1 MFDILHRRIYLD
13 YASAPPVLY
22 EAVRAMCSAESFAGN
37 PGAIHGEG
45 VMAKTKLEEGGTR
58 IAGLLGI
65 KTRELVFTSGLT
77 ESNNLAILGF
87 ARKLLLSGGNLDD
100 THWIVSAIEHD
111 SVLECFAEI
120 ERLGGNVSHAN
131 PDIHGRIMPQEIAR
145 LLRKETV
152 LVSVGWA
159 NNEIGTIQPLA
170 KIARILRAHEKSHG
184 TYVAFHTDA
193 GQSPLYL
200 STVVNSLDV
209 DFLALGANKLYGPHG
224 VGALFV
230 GNRITDREGVAPI
243 ILGGAQEKR
252 MRAGTESVALAAG
265 FVAAFEVVARERDAE
280 AKRLRELRNM
290 LASELSTR
298 IPDLILNGNLEHSL
312 PHMLNISIPN
322 ISSEYIVL
330 ALDKAGI
337 ALSTKSACR
346 EGEQASHV
354 VAELGGESW
363 RAKNTLRFSLG
374 KETIQSD
381 VERTA
386 QALRQT
392 VVDFQTRSQLPS
404 A

>member
-1 MFDILHRRIYLD
+1 MFNILRRRRIYLD
-13 YASAPPVLY
+13 YASAPPVLS
-22 EAVRAMCSAESFAGN
+22 EAVRAMCGAESFAGN
-37 PGAIHGEG
+37 PGAIHADG
-45 VMAKTKLEEGGTR
+45 VAARAKIEEMRAR
-58 IAGLLGI
+58 ISMLLGI

-87 ARKLLLSGGNLDD
+87 ARKLLLSGRKLED
-100 THWIVSAIEHD
+100 THWVVSAIEHD
-111 SVLECFAEI
+111 SVLECFSEI
-120 ERLGGNVSHAN
+120 ERLGGNVSHAY

-200 STVVNSLDV
+200 STLVNSLGV
-209 DFLALGANKLYGPHG
+209 DLLSLGANKLYGPHG
-224 VGALFV
+224 IGALYIGSRV
-230 GNRITDREGVAPI
+230 LAGSIAPI
-243 ILGGAQEKR
+243 IMGGAQEKGI
-252 MRAGTESVALAAG
+252 RAGTESVALAAG
-265 FVAAFEVVARERDAE
+265 FAAAFEIVARERDAE
-280 AKRLRELRNM
+280 AKRLSELRDT
-290 LASELSTR
+290 LVKELSAG
-298 IPDLILNGNLEHSL
+298 IPGLVINGDLKHAL

-330 ALDKAGI
+330 ALDTAGI

-346 EGEQASHV
+346 EGEQSSHV

>member
-1 MFDILHRRIYLD
+1 MFNILRRRRIYLD
-13 YASAPPVLY
+13 YASAPPVLS

-37 PGAIHGEG
+37 PGAIHEEG
-45 VMAKTKLEEGGTR
+45 VAMRAKLEEMRAR
-58 IAGLLGI
+58 ISMLLGI

-87 ARKLLLSGGNLDD
+87 ARKLLLSGRKLED
-100 THWIVSAIEHD
+100 THWVVSAIEHD
-111 SVLECFAEI
+111 SVLECFSEI
-120 ERLGGNVSHAN
+120 ERLGGNVSLAY

-298 IPDLILNGNLEHSL
+298 IPDLILNGSLEYAL
-312 PHMLNISIPN
+312 PHM
-322 ISSEYIVL
+322 
-330 ALDKAGI
+330 
-337 ALSTKSACR
+337 
-346 EGEQASHV
+346 Q
-354 VAELGGESW
+354 
-363 RAKNTLRFSLG
+363 
-374 KETIQSD
+374 
-381 VERTA
+381 
-386 QALRQT
+386 
-392 VVDFQTRSQLPS
+392 
-404 A
+404 

>member
-45 VMAKTKLEEGGTR
+45 VMAKTKLEEARTR

-120 ERLGGNVSHAN
+120 ERLGGSVSHAN
-131 PDIHGRIMPQEIAR
+131 PDMYGSIKPQEIAR

-152 LVSVGWA
+152 FVSVGWA
-159 NNEIGTIQPLA
+159 NNEIGTIQPLT
-170 KIARILRAHEKSHG
+170 KIAHILRAHEKSHG

-224 VGALFV
+224 IGALFV
-230 GNRITDREGVAPI
+230 SSRLTGRAGIAPV
-243 ILGGAQEKR
+243 ILGGAQEKGI
-252 MRAGTESVALAAG
+252 RAGTESVALAAG

-280 AKRLRELRNM
+280 AKRLRELRDM
-290 LASELSTR
+290 LSAELSAR
-298 IPDLILNGNLEHSL
+298 IPDLVLNGNLEHSL
-312 PHMLNISIPN
+312 PHMLNVSIPS
-322 ISSEYIVL
+322 ISSEYLVL
-330 ALDKAGI
+330 ALDRAGI

-346 EGEQASHV
+346 EGDQASHV

-381 VERTA
+381 IERTA